1 MRFYTTNA
9 IILPRQAR
17 DRHRENLKKDYRCLR
32 RLHGATHISD
42 PPDSAH
48 AQAAAVGLPVAA
60 RRYPSYDRIGVDALA
75 GCGQRHA
82 VLEPFSL
89 HKTIHLP
96 RQARDEHKETRKR
109 GAASAGWR
117 IPPVLWSVVGEENGI
132 FEPFIYKNEH
142 FTKTGSGQT

>member
-1 MRFYTTNA
+1 V
-9 IILPRQAR
+9 
-17 DRHRENLKKDYRCLR
+17 
-32 RLHGATHISD
+32 GA
-42 PPDSAH
+42 
-48 AQAAAVGLPVAA
+48 GN
-60 RRYPSYDRIGVDALA
+60 
-75 GCGQRHA
+75 A

-132 FEPFIYKNEH
+132 FEPFIYKNET
-142 FTKTGSGQT
+142 FYQDRLGTNIGKLQKDAVFLR

>member
-1 MRFYTTNA
+1 LHRSGRPGRVRATN
-9 IILPRQAR
+9 
-17 DRHRENLKKDYRCLR
+17 
-32 RLHGATHISD
+32 
-42 PPDSAH
+42 
-48 AQAAAVGLPVAA
+48 
-60 RRYPSYDRIGVDALA
+60 
-75 GCGQRHA
+75 A

-89 HKTIHLP
+89 HKTVHLP